1 MKTITVSV
9 SLAPR
14 DTAIL
19 RRFRRRGRYQTNSE
33 VVRAALQRLEETDWD
48 PDAYPPGSLVRLY
61 TPARNREE
69 LQLNKVSSLKV
80 DGDE

>member
-1 MKTITVSV
+1 MKNTTVSV

-14 DTAIL
+14 YTAIL
-19 RRFRRRGRYQTNSE
+19 RRLRRSGRYQTDSE
-33 VVRAALQRLEETDWD
+33 VMRAALERLEETEWD
-48 PDAYPPGSLVRLY
+48 PNAYPPGSLACLY

-80 DGDE
+80 ERDE